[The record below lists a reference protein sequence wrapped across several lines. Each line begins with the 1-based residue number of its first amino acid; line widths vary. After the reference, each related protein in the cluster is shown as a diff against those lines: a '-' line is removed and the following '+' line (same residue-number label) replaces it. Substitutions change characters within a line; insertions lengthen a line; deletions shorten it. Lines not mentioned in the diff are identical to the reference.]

1 MVFTAVKESV
11 YAIYMYIRELI
22 FSNDS
27 PYSSVIYG
35 ILFILFILE
44 AFWNRSK
51 FVIWSIL
58 FRIGIV
64 SAPFYFAFLFGN
76 SVGLRVQTILPVT
89 VALTGWYLIEKVE
102 RKKEILAVICMAF
115 IGIFSLRNAQIMCQA
130 FYSDY
135 CSYNNDVR
143 LADEIRLSAGE
154 AFPENSLE
162 NLVFLNVCTPK
173 ETIPDNIFLEN
184 IGTSIFGIT
193 WLSDYDRQS
202 RVTDFFNYLGMRPSI
217 GPGRI

>member
-1 MVFTAVKESV
+1 M
-11 YAIYMYIRELI
+11 
-22 FSNDS
+22 
-27 PYSSVIYG
+27 
-35 ILFILFILE
+35 
-44 AFWNRSK
+44 
-51 FVIWSIL
+51 
-58 FRIGIV
+58 
-64 SAPFYFAFLFGN
+64 
-76 SVGLRVQTILPVT
+76 QTILPVT

-162 NLVFLNVCTPK
+162 NLVFFKCM
-173 ETIPDNIFLEN
+173 
-184 IGTSIFGIT
+184 
-193 WLSDYDRQS
+193 YA
-202 RVTDFFNYLGMRPSI
+202 
-217 GPGRI
+217 